1 MQRPDTPR
9 QHTQSQ
15 HTQPPDTQPQDT
27 RQTPEAPLL
36 RRTSTVRV
44 PVRGRAW
51 FVERRT
57 IGLVV
62 GCVVAMLGLGFVGLS
77 YGTSWAT
84 PGEVFGALTGLE
96 PSVVIAEWRAPRVVA
111 GILFGAAL
119 GVAGAI
125 FQNLTR
131 NPMGSPDIIGLDA
144 GAYTGTLLV
153 MTVFAGTSVTVA
165 FGAVAGGLVTAALV
179 YSLSRSNG
187 LSGMRLVVIGIAV
200 NAMVTALNNWL
211 VLRAELEVAMAAVGW
226 NSGSLNGIDWED
238 LIVPLAVIAVL
249 LVVIGLRASALQ
261 QSALGDSIAVS
272 TGVPLERQRLLM
284 VLVGVGCTAT
294 VTAVAGPVMF
304 VALAAPQIGRRLAR
318 APGIP
323 LLPAALTGAV
333 LLQLA
338 DIIAQMLLAPVS
350 LPVGVVTT
358 AIGGGYLIWLLA
370 QEVRR
375 R

>member
-1 MQRPDTPR
+1 MAEQ
-9 QHTQSQ
+9 
-15 HTQPPDTQPQDT
+15 
-27 RQTPEAPLL
+27 
-36 RRTSTVRV
+36 TSTVRV
-44 PVRGRAW
+44 PVGGRAW
-51 FVERRT
+51 FVQRRI

-144 GAYTGTLLV
+144 GAYTGALLV
-153 MTVFAGTSVTVA
+153 MTVFAGASVTVA

-238 LIVPLAVIAVL
+238 LVVPFTVIAVL
-249 LVVIGLRASALQ
+249 LTVIGLRASALQ

-304 VALAAPQIGRRLAR
+304 VALAAPQIGRRLAK
-318 APGIP
+318 APGVP

-333 LLQLA
+333 LLQFA
-338 DIIAQMLLAPVS
+338 DLVAQMLLAPVS